1 MTLPMMTLKTK
12 NDDDYDFI
20 TMATKIFMTT
30 MTQMMKMVTKI
41 TVSMK
46 MMASSMMTTTMM
58 IMSTI
63 YMIYDDADVYKYEIM
78 TMTATTMLTT
88 ISTIRSTIRR

>member
-1 MTLPMMTLKTK
+1 
-12 NDDDYDFI
+12 
-20 TMATKIFMTT
+20 MTT